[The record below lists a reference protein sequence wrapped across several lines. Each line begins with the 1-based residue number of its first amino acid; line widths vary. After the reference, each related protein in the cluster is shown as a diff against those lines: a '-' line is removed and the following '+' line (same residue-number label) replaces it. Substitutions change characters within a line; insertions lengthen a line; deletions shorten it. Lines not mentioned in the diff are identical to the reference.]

1 MKKCSVITGM
11 ILASLLLFMNSCEKD
26 YLNAEEI
33 SYSLTVSDTVYL
45 NEPVT
50 IKGVINQDLDIRV
63 YWENWNND
71 HLIGVLKPYRD
82 SIVWIPE
89 NIKEGPANL
98 LTQIAYKSGRKN
110 QTNLMGGKN
119 KPRYRNAFSGHTV
132 QFLFRRQPERSHI
145 LSFLP
150 DNAPH
155 VAVPILQASGPHTSS
170 GRYRISSPSRFA
182 FSPYNRIP
190 VTKALTY
197 PSLFFSSLYFRL

>member
-1 MKKCSVITGM
+1 MMKKCSVITGM

-98 LTQIAYKSGRKN
+98 LTQIAY
-110 QTNLMGGKN
+110 NLIPYLYVNPIQVCLLLIEQAIREGICADDVVKL
-119 KPRYRNAFSGHTV
+119 SV
-132 QFLFRRQPERSHI
+132 I
-145 LSFLP
+145 L
-150 DNAPH
+150 N
-155 VAVPILQASGPHTSS
+155 VI
-170 GRYRISSPSRFA
+170 
-182 FSPYNRIP
+182 
-190 VTKALTY
+190 
-197 PSLFFSSLYFRL
+197 FF

>member
-119 KPRYRNAFSGHTV
+119 IVIKKKIT
-132 QFLFRRQPERSHI
+132 FRITE
-145 LSFLP
+145 SFT
-150 DNAPH
+150 
-155 VAVPILQASGPHTSS
+155 TSS
-170 GRYRISSPSRFA
+170 AQIPSRIA
-182 FSPYNRIP
+182 CSINNRH
-190 VTKALTY
+190 TWMGFTY
-197 PSLFFSSLYFRL
+197 K

>member
-89 NIKEGPANL
+89 NIKEGPAN
-98 LTQIAYKSGRKN
+98 
-110 QTNLMGGKN
+110 
-119 KPRYRNAFSGHTV
+119 
-132 QFLFRRQPERSHI
+132 
-145 LSFLP
+145 
-150 DNAPH
+150 
-155 VAVPILQASGPHTSS
+155 
-170 GRYRISSPSRFA
+170 
-182 FSPYNRIP
+182 
-190 VTKALTY
+190 
-197 PSLFFSSLYFRL
+197 RL